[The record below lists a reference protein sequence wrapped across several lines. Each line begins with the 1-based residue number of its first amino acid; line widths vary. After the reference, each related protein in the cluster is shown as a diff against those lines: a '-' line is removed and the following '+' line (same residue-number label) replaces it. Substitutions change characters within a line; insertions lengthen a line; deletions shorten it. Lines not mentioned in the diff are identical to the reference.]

1 MATKKGIY
9 FADDQAEFL
18 GDVTS
23 KRVATAVDRYREI
36 LRRERIEQ
44 EFGEAEWN
52 LLRDIGNGTL
62 FEPAQLIA
70 GSLAQMAEDSQADG
84 VFDKWDVAPTDMLTK
99 LRCLSYAQEVAVVE
113 AIEAWWRAQTQDLD
127 EVSS

>member
-23 KRVATAVDRYREI
+23 KRVAVVVDRYREI
-36 LRRERIEQ
+36 LRRERIAQ
-44 EFGEAEWN
+44 EFSEAEWN
-52 LLRDIGNGTL
+52 LLRDIGNGTV

-84 VFDKWDVAPTDMLTK
+84 LFEKWDVPPGDLITK
-99 LRCLSYAQEVAVVE
+99 LRCLSYAQEVAAVE
-113 AIEAWWRAQTQDLD
+113 AIEVWWRQGDC
-127 EVSS
+127 

>member
-18 GDVTS
+18 GDITS
-23 KRVATAVDRYREI
+23 KRVAMALDRYREI

-52 LLRDIGNGTL
+52 LLRDMGNGTA
-62 FEPAQLIA
+62 FEPAQLVA
-70 GSLAQMAEDSQADG
+70 GSLAQMADDSRQDG
-84 VFDKWDVAPTDMLTK
+84 LFEKWGVDANDMITK
-99 LRCLSYAQEVAVVE
+99 LRCLNYAQEVAAIE
-113 AIEAWWRAQTQDLD
+113 EIEAWWRRQ
-127 EVSS
+127 